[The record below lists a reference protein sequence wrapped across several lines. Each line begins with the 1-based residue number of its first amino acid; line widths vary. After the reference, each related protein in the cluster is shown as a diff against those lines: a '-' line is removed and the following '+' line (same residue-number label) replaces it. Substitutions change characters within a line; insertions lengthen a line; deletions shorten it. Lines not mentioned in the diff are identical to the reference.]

1 MTGFWGGWL
10 FPRLLHRVMRSRHLP
25 PFRQRVL
32 APARGV
38 VLELGIGSGL
48 NLGFYPPAVA
58 RLIGVEPSAP
68 LLAVARRAAAA
79 APFPVTLLQASAE
92 SLPLPDASADTVVTT
107 WTLCSIPDVG
117 RALAEAR
124 RVLRPDGRLLFVE
137 HGLAPEPGVRSWQR
151 RLTPLWRRCSGGCHL
166 DRPIAEL
173 IAGAGFRFERLEAGA
188 VPGPRL
194 LTYMTEGAAR
204 SDLGATGD

>member
-1 MTGFWGGWL
+1 
-10 FPRLLHRVMRSRHLP
+10 MRSRHLP

-32 APARGV
+32 EPARGV

-48 NLGFYPPAVA
+48 NVGFYPAAVE

-68 LLAVARRAAAA
+68 LLALARRAVAT

-92 SLPLPDASADTVVTT
+92 SLPLPDASVDTVVTT

-117 RALAEAR
+117 RALVEAR

-137 HGLAPEPGVRSWQR
+137 HGLAPEPGVQEWQR

-173 IAGAGFRFERLEAGA
+173 IAEAGFRFERLEAGSM
-188 VPGPRL
+188 PGPRL
-194 LTYMTEGAAR
+194 VTYMTEGSAR
-204 SDLGATGD
+204 THLGAPGD